1 MNAASSIDTADR
13 VLLRE
18 NVTQFLAREARLL
31 DEGQEEE
38 WYGTLDDEYELF
50 IPIRQ
55 ATEPRSNEI
64 DRSGYRT
71 KETKAHVRIRLDRL
85 ATGMAYSEVPPS
97 RTMRMVGSIDIEE
110 TDRPDVVAVRSA
122 VLLYRQRGI
131 DPHFDLL
138 PYRRYDTLRST
149 AEGLRLL
156 SREIIL
162 TEVSL
167 ATPNLGLFL

>member
-1 MNAASSIDTADR
+1 
-13 VLLRE
+13 
-18 NVTQFLAREARLL
+18 
-31 DEGQEEE
+31 
-38 WYGTLDDEYELF
+38 
-50 IPIRQ
+50 
-55 ATEPRSNEI
+55 
-64 DRSGYRT
+64 
-71 KETKAHVRIRLDRL
+71 
-85 ATGMAYSEVPPS
+85 
-97 RTMRMVGSIDIEE
+97 MRMVGSIDIEE

>member
-1 MNAASSIDTADR
+1 MNAAGSIDTADR

-85 ATGMAYSEVPPS
+85 ATGMAYSEVPRLVPCGWSGPS
-97 RTMRMVGSIDIEE
+97 I
-110 TDRPDVVAVRSA
+110 
-122 VLLYRQRGI
+122 
-131 DPHFDLL
+131 
-138 PYRRYDTLRST
+138 
-149 AEGLRLL
+149 
-156 SREIIL
+156 
-162 TEVSL
+162 
-167 ATPNLGLFL
+167 

>member
-1 MNAASSIDTADR
+1 MSSAGSFDIADR

-31 DEGQEEE
+31 DEGKEEE
-38 WYGTLDDEYELF
+38 WYDTVDDDYELF

-64 DRSGYRT
+64 DRSAYRT

-85 ATGMAYSEVPPS
+85 ASGMAYSEVPPS
-97 RTMRMVGSIDIEE
+97 RTMRLVGSIDIEG
-110 TDRPDVVAVRSA
+110 TDHPDVVAVRSA